1 MGAETLVYVL
11 VQKVHE
17 EWIEVSAVTLEEA
30 KERARD
36 QRGVMYVVDAT
47 YDRPAPQEGRD
58 AV

>member
-47 YDRPAPQEGRD
+47 YDRPAPQEEL
-58 AV
+58 